1 MFTFFID
8 TFCIGPKQQLKNM
21 FHRKR
26 ILATFLY
33 LAALVITLVVAF
45 KTDSSVGVLI
55 MVIIQ
60 CIALVW
66 YTASYI
72 PYARTLITKVLKSCF

>member
-1 MFTFFID
+1 
-8 TFCIGPKQQLKNM
+8 M

-26 ILATFLY
+26 VFATLFY
-33 LAALVITLVVAF
+33 LTTLVITLVVAF
-45 KTDSSVGVLI
+45 KTDSSVDVLI

-60 CIALVW
+60 CVALVW

-72 PYARTLITKVLKSCF
+72 PYARTLITKVIKSCF